1 MTLAP
6 LLLCRCFSDPRLFEG
21 ILMSI
26 ISTRIDGLELR
37 LATEADVPTILSFI
51 QQLADYEKLSDQV
64 VATEQK
70 LRDTLF
76 ADSPYAEVVLAN
88 YQGKDVGFALF
99 FHNYST
105 FLAKPGI
112 YLEDL
117 FVEPACRG
125 VGVGKALITYLA
137 KLAVERDCGRLEWSV
152 LDWNQPAIDFYQS
165 LGAVMLHDWRI
176 NRVTGATL
184 TQMAELFPA

>member
-1 MTLAP
+1 
-6 LLLCRCFSDPRLFEG
+6 
-21 ILMSI
+21 MSI
-26 ISTRIDGLELR
+26 ITTRIEGLELR
-37 LATEADVPTILSFI
+37 LATVEDVPAILSFI

-70 LRDTLF
+70 LKDTLF
-76 ADSPYAEVVLAN
+76 AEKAYAEVVLAN
-88 YQGKDVGFALF
+88 YRGKDVGFALF

-125 VGVGKALITYLA
+125 AGIGKALITYLA

-176 NRVTGATL
+176 NRVTGTTL
-184 TQMAELFPA
+184 TQMAQLFPA